1 MCKQQDRTF
10 CSELGAD
17 PSLWSKYAPL
27 LKPLWINE
35 AFQTLS
41 GSIQMALQGKLNPA
55 KALLKNSRDLEMRE
69 WFNVHAQNSGSWRQ
83 KAFDLSAPD
92 PILPLDKV
100 KIFTKFEPTIFAR
113 DNFQCCYCGT
123 SVLPKK
129 VFNKANADLG
139 DDALPLGKTNATLSG
154 FNLMFVGTLDHVLP
168 WSLGGRTDESN
179 LVTCCWSCNYGK
191 SNYTFE
197 QIGLDD
203 PLGRIPE
210 SRK

>member
-139 DDALPLGKTNATLSG
+139 DDALPLGKTNATRSG
-154 FNLMFVGTLDHVLP
+154 FYLMFVGTLDHVLP

>member
-41 GSIQMALQGKLNPA
+41 DSIQMALQGKLNPA

-139 DDALPLGKTNATLSG
+139 DDALPLGKTNATRSG
-154 FNLMFVGTLDHVLP
+154 FYLMFVGTLDHVLP